1 MHQEFRNPT
10 PGNPAHKLY
19 EEYFVPDSR
28 GYQFI
33 RNFHSKYIR
42 ELSRTEFEDFDAF
55 LNQIFVNL
63 TKIVFA
69 HIEGP
74 QEHYVI
80 KAMYYQCWN
89 IIYRL
94 KRERKIMVLESAG
107 TVFSEDSPGES
118 PITLQKSDTADP
130 LESTEAAD
138 LFELITTFKTRLKND
153 DIRILNGLIDQ
164 KELGSLANE
173 LQLEYNALCVKI
185 KRLRGK
191 LALFLKKLGYQDRT
205 TLRYLKKNKNI
216 L

>member
-1 MHQEFRNPT
+1 MPRDSS
-10 PGNPAHKLY
+10 HKLY
-19 EEYFVPDSR
+19 EDYFIPDSR

-33 RNFHSKYIR
+33 RSFHSKYIG
-42 ELSRTEFEDFDAF
+42 ELSRSEFEDFDAF

-63 TKIVFA
+63 SKIVFA

-94 KRERKIMVLESAG
+94 KKERKVKIQESAFK
-107 TVFSEDSPGES
+107 VYSDDSQDETL
-118 PITLQKSDTADP
+118 ITLQKSDTANP

-138 LFELITTFKTRLKND
+138 LFELISAFKTTLKNS

-164 KELGSLANE
+164 KDLNGLAKELD
-173 LQLEYNALCVKI
+173 LEYNALCVKI

-191 LALFLKKLGYQDRT
+191 LALFLKKLGYQDSS
-205 TLRYLKKNKNI
+205 TLRYLKKNKKNM
-216 L
+216 